1 MGPLLT
7 IVCLFVIPFVG
18 RASSPEAGQ
27 TPTSSQLPA
36 ATSQAYVFPSGAGML
51 FFYVRP
57 DRTAEFES
65 VLARLNEALEAAPDS
80 VRKQQAAGWRIFKS
94 VEATRDAAIYVFAF
108 DPAAAGADYDPV
120 KVLAEA
126 LPSEAQAFYEK
137 LKSAIIRVERMGLHK
152 LR

>member
-27 TPTSSQLPA
+27 TPTGSPIPA

-65 VLARLNEALEAAPDS
+65 VLARLNAALEAAPDS

-137 LKSAIIRVERMGLHK
+137 LKSAIIRVERMGLQK